1 MSSPAS
7 SSSISFVRLNCCRI
21 SCCTNHRAVACAFSG
36 VDSSLPIP
44 SVPVLL
50 TRSALPAVY
59 SGQNASTCY
68 TVCVVHPHP
77 HFASIPGT
85 FIDASHP
92 FSPITSVRSRNSAD
106 AWCFGISEYNFRV
119 LCSQG
124 VFHVAS
130 LLFLAFCCHLL
141 FHSSS
146 AHSSMV
152 DFSFCG
158 RPGGA
163 LLALGLRALVGPS
176 LSACLAL

>member
-36 VDSSLPIP
+36 VNSSLPIP

-59 SGQNASTCY
+59 SGQNASTCC
-68 TVCVVHPHP
+68 TVCIVHPHP

-92 FSPITSVRSRNSAD
+92 FSPITSVQSRNSAD
-106 AWCFGISEYNFRV
+106 AWCFSISEYNFKV

-130 LLFLAFCCHLL
+130 LLFLAFYYYLL

-158 RPGGA
+158 LPGGT
-163 LLALGLRALVGPS
+163 LLALGLHALVGPS
-176 LSACLAL
+176 LSACLTL

>member
-1 MSSPAS
+1 M
-7 SSSISFVRLNCCRI
+7 
-21 SCCTNHRAVACAFSG
+21 NHRAVACAFSG
-36 VDSSLPIP
+36 VDSILPTS

-50 TRSALPAVY
+50 TRSALSAVY
-59 SGQNASTCY
+59 SGQINSTCC

-77 HFASIPGT
+77 HSALIPGT

-92 FSPITSVRSRNSAD
+92 FSPITSVRSRNNAE
-106 AWCFGISEYNFRV
+106 AWCFGMSEYNTRV

-146 AHSSMV
+146 AHSSIA

-163 LLALGLRALVGPS
+163 LLALGLRALFGPA
-176 LSACLAL
+176 LSACHAL

>member
-1 MSSPAS
+1 M
-7 SSSISFVRLNCCRI
+7 
-21 SCCTNHRAVACAFSG
+21 NHRAVACAFSG
-36 VDSSLPIP
+36 VDSVLPMP
-44 SVPVLL
+44 LVPILL
-50 TRSALPAVY
+50 TSSALLAVC
-59 SGQNASTCY
+59 SGHSASTCC

-77 HFASIPGT
+77 HSALIPGT

-92 FSPITSVRSRNSAD
+92 FSPITSVRSKKRAE

-124 VFHVAS
+124 VVHVAS

-146 AHSSMV
+146 AHSSIV

-163 LLALGLRALVGPS
+163 LLALGLHALAGPS
-176 LSACLAL
+176 LSACHAL

>member
-1 MSSPAS
+1 MS
-7 SSSISFVRLNCCRI
+7 RI
-21 SCCTNHRAVACAFSG
+21 LYLLIIARSG
-36 VDSSLPIP
+36 V
-44 SVPVLL
+44 
-50 TRSALPAVY
+50 A
-59 SGQNASTCY
+59 
-68 TVCVVHPHP
+68 HPHP

-92 FSPITSVRSRNSAD
+92 FSPITSVRSRNKAD
-106 AWCFGISEYNFRV
+106 AWCFGKSEYNFRV

-130 LLFLAFCCHLL
+130 LLFFAFRCHLL

-176 LSACLAL
+176 LSAWCALYPRISI

>member
-7 SSSISFVRLNCCRI
+7 SSSISFTRLNCCRI
-21 SCCTNHRAVACAFSG
+21 SCYINHWAVACAFSG

-59 SGQNASTCY
+59 SGQNASTCC

-85 FIDASHP
+85 FIDASHQ

-119 LCSQG
+119 LCSPQSSSSIMG
-124 VFHVAS
+124 GWNCKVAS
-130 LLFLAFCCHLL
+130 LALFSLAFVHASHDAGL
-141 FHSSS
+141 
-146 AHSSMV
+146 AT
-152 DFSFCG
+152 
-158 RPGGA
+158 RREAAPGGPVNA
-163 LLALGLRALVGPS
+163 EFAP
-176 LSACLAL
+176 